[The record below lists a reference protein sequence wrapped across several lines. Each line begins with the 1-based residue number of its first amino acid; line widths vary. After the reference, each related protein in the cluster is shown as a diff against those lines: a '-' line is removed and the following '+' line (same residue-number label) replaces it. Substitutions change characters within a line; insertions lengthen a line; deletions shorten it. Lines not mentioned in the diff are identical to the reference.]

1 MQARAGIHTSP
12 MVTLAPCPAAAA
24 GGGVGEMKKAAAEV
38 VGVGLTFSSSIH
50 RRHQRSPKKF
60 PRTAGWEER
69 GCVVVLVLVLVVV
82 VGGISIPIT
91 LRNHGKGAMA

>member
-38 VGVGLTFSSSIH
+38 VGWG
-50 RRHQRSPKKF
+50 
-60 PRTAGWEER
+60 
-69 GCVVVLVLVLVVV
+69 
-82 VGGISIPIT
+82 
-91 LRNHGKGAMA
+91 